1 MRLPYPVLSRLVAGV
16 RLLGPAVGLYLLVV
30 ALVGFVVD
38 GGVFAVL
45 LNLYL
50 LRIGYG
56 PEQVGLVNAAGTLTF
71 ALASLP
77 AGALGERFGSLPMIR
92 IGIALMLAGCL
103 TLPLADTL
111 PAELRLAWLMGTLA
125 LCYLG
130 LALFFVN
137 TAPFI
142 LGVVHAE
149 QRTLVFSFQTAL
161 LSLAAFFG
169 SLVGGVLPPLFAG
182 LLGAEQGAAAPYR
195 YALLVSGLALVT
207 AIAAAAA
214 IRPER
219 PPAGDTPLIASAPLG
234 GASSAA
240 VAVPILGLLVLM
252 ALVRLL
258 QVAGVGVTT
267 TFFNVYLDSELLVPT
282 AQIGA
287 IIAVGRLL
295 GVPAALATASLTSRF
310 GKGPVVIATSLAS
323 AVSILPLALVP
334 HWSAAAVS
342 FVSLVGLSWIRYSAS
357 IVYYLELVPPARRAT
372 VSGVVEMAGGIC
384 FTLITFFGG
393 YTIVL
398 LGYRPLFLGAAAVT
412 ALSALAFWLAFRGRE
427 PFRES

>member
-1 MRLPYPVLSRLVAGV
+1 MRLPYPALSRFVEGL
-16 RLLGPAVGLYLLVV
+16 RLLGPTVGLYLLVV

-50 LRIGYG
+50 LRLGYG
-56 PEQVGLVNAAGTLTF
+56 PEQVGLVNAVGTLSF

-77 AGALGERFGSLPMIR
+77 AGALGERFGSRQVLTAG
-92 IGIALMLAGCL
+92 IGLMLAGCVL
-103 TLPLADTL
+103 LPLADVL
-111 PAELRLAWLMGTLA
+111 PAEARLPWLMGTLA
-125 LCYLG
+125 LGYVG
-130 LALFFVN
+130 LACFFVN

-142 LGVVHAE
+142 LGAVRAE

-161 LSLAAFFG
+161 LSLAAFLG
-169 SLVGGVLPPLFAG
+169 SLVGGVLPPLFAA
-182 LLGAEQGAAAPYR
+182 LLGVEPDAAAPYR
-195 YALLVSGLALVT
+195 YALLVSGLALI
-207 AIAAAAA
+207 AALGAAAAL
-214 IRPER
+214 RPGPAVAAE
-219 PPAGDTPLIASAPLG
+219 PPAAGSPARPAASA
-234 GASSAA
+234 AA
-240 VAVPILGLLVLM
+240 PILGLLVIM

-267 TFFNVYLDSELLVPT
+267 TFFNVYLDAELLVPT

-295 GVPAALATASLTSRF
+295 GVPAALATSSLTARF
-310 GKGPVVIATSLAS
+310 GKPSVVIVSSLAS
-323 AVSILPLALVP
+323 AVSILPLALIP
-334 HWSAAAVS
+334 HWGAAAAS
-342 FVSLVGLSWIRYSAS
+342 FICLVGISWIRYSAS
-357 IVYYLELVPPARRAT
+357 IVYYLELVAPARRAT

-393 YTIVL
+393 YTIAL

-412 ALSALAFWLAFRGRE
+412 AVSALAFWLAFRGRE
-427 PFRES
+427 PYRE